1 LQGQSIAQKI
11 LPKSKHYAYIEYN
24 NSFKSVIYYNAETH
38 KILTSQNYMFL
49 IEKEPTPQE
58 EIVIRQSPTCE
69 GERGEENTPAGDNN
83 NMTESRTK
91 NKQKQVDWESE

>member
-1 LQGQSIAQKI
+1 
-11 LPKSKHYAYIEYN
+11 
-24 NSFKSVIYYNAETH
+24 
-38 KILTSQNYMFL
+38 MFL